1 MTLLLAAI
9 AAVSLVVGGVG
20 VMNIMLV
27 AVSERTREIGIRTA
41 IGARQQDVRLQ
52 FLAEAVLMSAT
63 GGALGVILGIA
74 VAQFLTA
81 WFGWPTYI
89 QTQVVVLAVAAA
101 AGIGIAFGFFPA
113 SRAADLEPIDA
124 LRAE

>member
-1 MTLLLAAI
+1 MTWLLAGI

-41 IGARQQDVRLQ
+41 IGARQRDVRLQ
-52 FLAEAVLMSAT
+52 FLVEAVMLSAA
-63 GGALGVILGIA
+63 GGVLGVLLGMG
-74 VAQFLTA
+74 VAHGLTA
-81 WFGWPTYI
+81 WFGWPT
-89 QTQVVVLAVAAA
+89 TVPLEVVLGSVGAAA
-101 AGIGIAFGFFPA
+101 FIGIAFGFLPA

-124 LRAE
+124 LRIE